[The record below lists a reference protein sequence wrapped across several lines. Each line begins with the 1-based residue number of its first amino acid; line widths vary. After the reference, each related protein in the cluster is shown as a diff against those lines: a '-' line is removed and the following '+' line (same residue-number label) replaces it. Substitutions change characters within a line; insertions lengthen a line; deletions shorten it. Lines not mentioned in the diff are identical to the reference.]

1 MPAKMGTLW
10 EGTELAQPKAS
21 DHSDRAAIASRL
33 ADAGFALPGSLIE
46 RTMRCGKP
54 NCACKAD
61 PPRLHGPYH
70 QWTRKVDG
78 KTTTINLTD
87 EQMERYGPWLIEA
100 QRLRRLLNDLEE
112 LSLRLASR
120 GENWNA

>member
-1 MPAKMGTLW
+1 M
-10 EGTELAQPKAS
+10 AQPSPEEHAQ
-21 DHSDRAAIASRL
+21 RAAIAARL

-46 RTMRCGKP
+46 RTTRCGKAR
-54 NCACKAD
+54 CACKAD

-78 KTTTINLTD
+78 KTTTINLSD
-87 EQMERYGPWLIEA
+87 EQFERYGPWLTEA
-100 QRLRRLLNDLEE
+100 QRLRRLLNDLEQ

-120 GENWNA
+120 DENWGARKSC